1 MHGLGTVINVTAIL
15 VGATIGVLLG
25 HRLPQRTRD
34 TVTDALGLVT
44 LVIGGLNVVALQD
57 EAFVDAVGSGVTL
70 LVALGALL
78 IGGIAGS
85 LLSIEKRLEQFGGW
99 LQSKLCG

>member
-1 MHGLGTVINVTAIL
+1 MPGLGTVINVAAIL
-15 VGATIGVLLG
+15 VGASIGVLLG

-57 EAFVDAVGSGVTL
+57 QAFVDAV
-70 LVALGALL
+70 
-78 IGGIAGS
+78 
-85 LLSIEKRLEQFGGW
+85 
-99 LQSKLCG
+99 